1 LITPFGG
8 KHPRLEKSVFVAPN
22 AQVIGD
28 VELGEDVSVWF
39 GAVIR
44 GDVHYIRIGARTN
57 IQDLTVIH
65 VNEGTHATVVEDDVT
80 VGHRAILHGC
90 HIMKGS
96 LIGMGAI
103 VLDGA
108 KVGPESLVA
117 AGAVVGPG
125 TEIPPRS
132 LARGVPARVT
142 RSLTEAELEHLVYS
156 AKHYVELKNKYLST
170 SPSTSK

>member
-1 LITPFGG
+1 MRPFGA
-8 KHPRLEKSVFVAPN
+8 KHPRLQSNVFVAEN

-28 VELGEDVSVWF
+28 VELGEDSSVWF
-39 GAVIR
+39 GAVVR

-65 VNEGTHATVVEDDVT
+65 VNEGTHPTVVEDDVT

-90 HIMKGS
+90 HVMRGS
-96 LIGMGAI
+96 LIGMGAV
-103 VLDGA
+103 VLEDA
-108 KVGPESLVA
+108 KVGPESLIA

-125 TEIPPRS
+125 TVIPPRS
-132 LARGVPARVT
+132 LARGVPARVA

-156 AKHYVELKNKYLST
+156 AKHYVELKNSYLDE
-170 SPSTSK
+170 